1 MNGNVFLAISEVTA
15 VEVHTY
21 AFKDVLSV
29 PISGRSRCMGRILFF
44 KCKGKSYYCA
54 VELPSQKTAVTM
66 KMTTTSMLV
75 LGTVGLQKTCKVVVT
90 LGVENKSCR
99 T

>member
-1 MNGNVFLAISEVTA
+1 MHLKMGGVGVWEEYFSLNARGN
-15 VEVHTY
+15 HTTVQLNCPL
-21 AFKDVLSV
+21 K
-29 PISGRSRCMGRILFF
+29 
-44 KCKGKSYYCA
+44 
-54 VELPSQKTAVTM
+54 KTAVTM

>member
-15 VEVHTY
+15 VEVHVY
-21 AFKDVLSV
+21 AFKD
-29 PISGRSRCMGRILFF
+29 GRSMCMERIRFF
-44 KCKGKSYYCA
+44 KCKGKPYYCA

-90 LGVENKSCR
+90 LGVENKSC
-99 T
+99 TT